1 MTSGLLTQVMI
12 AERYGLRLSMDQ
24 LAELLGVAK
33 KTLYNQ
39 VSAGS
44 CPVPTYVDQG
54 KRWCDYRDA
63 AAHFDRLRLQAA

>member
-1 MTSGLLTQVMI
+1 MSSILTQVMI
-12 AERYGLRLSMDQ
+12 AERYGLRLNMEQ

-39 VSAGS
+39 ISAGT

-54 KRWCDYRDA
+54 KRWADYRDA
-63 AAHFDRLRLQAA
+63 AAHFDKLREIAA